1 MESLELL
8 RSFSC
13 PTVLRHTLVPD
24 LNMKDPAGY
33 AMLAE
38 LSDASYLEPKAAMS
52 VGFARNRFGYNEMA
66 WHDDVR
72 RFAEELARESSYSI
86 LDEQPLSS
94 IVLLSRLPE
103 PKKLY

>member
-1 MESLELL
+1 
-8 RSFSC
+8 
-13 PTVLRHTLVPD
+13 
-24 LNMKDPAGY
+24 
-33 AMLAE
+33 
-38 LSDASYLEPKAAMS
+38 
-52 VGFARNRFGYNEMA
+52 MA

-72 RFAEELARESSYSI
+72 RFAEELARESGYSI